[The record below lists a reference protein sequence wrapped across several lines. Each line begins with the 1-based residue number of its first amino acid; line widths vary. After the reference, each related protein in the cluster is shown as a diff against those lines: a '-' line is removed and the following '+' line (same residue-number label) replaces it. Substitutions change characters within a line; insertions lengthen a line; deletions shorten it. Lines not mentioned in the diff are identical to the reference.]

1 MINHSLGEFQ
11 ELVLLI
17 VATLKDEAYG
27 VSILKNLEKETG
39 KKFNISAIHMAMKR
53 MEEKGFVES
62 TFGGITNE
70 RGGRRKKY
78 YVIISLGRSVLDQQY
93 EIRTK
98 LYHKIPNISIN

>member
-1 MINHSLGEFQ
+1 MLNHSLGEFQ

-39 KKFNISAIHMAMKR
+39 KKLNISAIHMALKR

-70 RGGRRKKY
+70 REGRRKKY
-78 YVIISLGRSVLDQQY
+78 YVITSLGRSVLDQQY

-98 LYHKIPNISIN
+98 LYHKIPNTSIN